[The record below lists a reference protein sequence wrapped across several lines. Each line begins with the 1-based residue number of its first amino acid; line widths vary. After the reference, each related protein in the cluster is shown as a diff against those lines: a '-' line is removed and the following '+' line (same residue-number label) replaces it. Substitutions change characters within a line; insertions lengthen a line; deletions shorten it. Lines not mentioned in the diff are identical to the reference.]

1 MKYFVYI
8 ISNGPS
14 IITFKPKST
23 LSPYSAETSQQM
35 FSVFC
40 KVDNTTD
47 TDKKSNTFTRSTRTS
62 INEAL
67 LMLNESNC

>member
-35 FSVFC
+35 FSVFW

-47 TDKKSNTFTRSTRTS
+47 TDNKSNTFTRSTGTS